1 MLHALGSAGTQSAGL
16 WEFLRDAADSKQL
29 HTSKAAVNGLIAA
42 YLAHDGFTGAQ
53 HILEGPQG
61 LAAGMSSDADPAKLT
76 DRRTGER
83 RSGQECGRT
92 GRSRGVPVL

>member
-61 LAAGMSSDADPAKLT
+61 LAAGMYSDADPAKLP
-76 DRRTGER
+76 DRLG
-83 RSGQECGRT
+83 
-92 GRSRGVPVL
+92 SRWPVLEPKFKPHRSEQRPV